1 MRLIPR
7 RVDFFEMLEE
17 LAGTARR
24 GASMLLDCFENA
36 TTPEQVREIAGY
48 ADGII
53 VGSAIVSRIGELGD
67 APDMPRTIGAF
78 VKTLADAAK
87 SVK

>member
-36 TTPEQVREIAGY
+36 TTP
-48 ADGII
+48 
-53 VGSAIVSRIGELGD
+53 
-67 APDMPRTIGAF
+67 
-78 VKTLADAAK
+78 
-87 SVK
+87 